1 MHMADALLSPLVGGT
16 MAAVSAGAVGYA
28 AHRLKQEQFSAH
40 SVPLMG
46 VMGAFV
52 FAAQMVNFTIP
63 GTGSS
68 GHIGGGILLSA
79 VLGGPAALLT
89 LTAVLIIQCLFF
101 ADGGLLALGCNIFN
115 MGVLPC
121 LLVYPLVFAPLTK
134 KGFTKGRLAA
144 ASIAAA
150 VLALQLGAFAV
161 VLETLASGITALPFS
176 LFVLAMQPI
185 HLAIGLVEGVV
196 TGAVLYFVNGM
207 EPDILRAARE
217 HRAAGADAG
226 KAGRRRWAA
235 TLCVLLVCAGLT
247 AGGLSLLA
255 SQNPDGL
262 EWSIARVMG
271 STELAPGE
279 NAVHGAA
286 AAVQDATAIL
296 PDSAACGTC
305 FPCRAHSGLAL
316 MAFCSFSWK
325 VLNTA
330 MSGLSRSKT
339 TCSCT
344 GAGLLFFSAPG
355 SGVNPATLLYLV
367 AAAFVIGLSSGAG
380 GAWWVQGL
388 RLDAVQAFV
397 ATTKA
402 QGEAAKKLADAT
414 AAEDKRKKE
423 SSDHDYQTTIAGLNA
438 DIKRMRDD
446 RARSRFVPAA
456 PAGSRSVG
464 LACFDRADLERT
476 LQQFDEAVTG
486 LIAEGDADAVGLN
499 VARSWAQGAA
509 KLK

>member
-296 PDSAACGTC
+296 PDYDDGTGTGTAKAGLVGGALTLALAAAAGGIAAFARRRTRAENGEKNRAPQAAQTCAAAASKAQPGAESAA
-305 FPCRAHSGLAL
+305 
-316 MAFCSFSWK
+316 
-325 VLNTA
+325 
-330 MSGLSRSKT
+330 LSQ
-339 TCSCT
+339 
-344 GAGLLFFSAPG
+344 AAD
-355 SGVNPATLLYLV
+355 GVKNPA
-367 AAAFVIGLSSGAG
+367 
-380 GAWWVQGL
+380 
-388 RLDAVQAFV
+388 
-397 ATTKA
+397 
-402 QGEAAKKLADAT
+402 E
-414 AAEDKRKKE
+414 KE
-423 SSDHDYQTTIAGLNA
+423 
-438 DIKRMRDD
+438 
-446 RARSRFVPAA
+446 
-456 PAGSRSVG
+456 
-464 LACFDRADLERT
+464 E
-476 LQQFDEAVTG
+476 TG
-486 LIAEGDADAVGLN
+486 P
-499 VARSWAQGAA
+499 
-509 KLK
+509 